1 MAKIATITEISTND
15 IIYKEKI
22 IGYNVDNTYLPA
34 EDYLEEAWENAVDVG
49 LVDADRRSDYLIEI
63 IDSDEEDDE
72 NVEDYIDLD
81 DDQYTKE
88 DS

>member
-1 MAKIATITEISTND
+1 MAKIVTITEISTND

-22 IGYNVDNTYLPA
+22 FGYNVDNTFLPA
-34 EDYLEEAWENAVDVG
+34 EDYLEEAWEIAVDDG
-49 LVDADRRSDYLIEI
+49 LVDAERRSDYLIEV
-63 IDSDEEDDE
+63 IDNDEDDE